1 MLKMESIVKR
11 LVDGFNQNSS
21 GKLTGMEGALVKN
34 DFMRDI
40 SEEDMAEKWSEK
52 YKRSIDCDNPKG
64 FSQKAHCQGRKKK
77 GEHQESTG
85 AASAGGYSAPLF
97 SENDEEITKIEANEV
112 TSSSS
117 VGAYDAP
124 GFEGVN
130 MRSNHHR
137 GSGRS
142 YKKTQV
148 PGGSFVEVKSKC
160 KKYPYCNQGIGAIN
174 LFGGKKLKEAI
185 SKVSKRMNISED
197 TIKEIIAY
205 EYRNLLSK

>member
-1 MLKMESIVKR
+1 MESIVKR
-11 LVDGFNQNSS
+11 LVNGFNKDTS
-21 GKLTGMEGALVKN
+21 GQLNGMEGALVKN
-34 DFMRDI
+34 NFMRDI
-40 SEEDMAEKWSEK
+40 SEDDLDEKWSEK
-52 YKRSIDCDNPKG
+52 YKKSIDCNNPKG

-77 GEHQESTG
+77 GEYQESTG

-97 SENDEEITKIEANEV
+97 GESDGEITKVEANEV

-124 GFEGVN
+124 GFEDVN
-130 MRSNHHR
+130 MKGNHHR

-142 YKKTQV
+142 YKETQV

-160 KKYPYCNQGIGAIN
+160 KKFPYCNQGIGAIK
-174 LFGGKKLKEAI
+174 LHGGKELKEAI
-185 SKVSKRMNISED
+185 SKVSKKMNISED
-197 TIKEIIAY
+197 TVREIIAY

>member
-1 MLKMESIVKR
+1 MESIVKR
-11 LVDGFNQNSS
+11 LVNGFNKDTS
-21 GKLTGMEGALVKN
+21 GKLNGMEGALVKN
-34 DFMRDI
+34 NFMRDI
-40 SEEDMAEKWSEK
+40 SEDDLDEKWSEK
-52 YKRSIDCDNPKG
+52 YKKSIDCNNPKG

-97 SENDEEITKIEANEV
+97 GESDGEITKVEANEV

-124 GFEGVN
+124 GFEDVN
-130 MRSNHHR
+130 MKGNHHR
-137 GSGRS
+137 GSGMS

-160 KKYPYCNQGIGAIN
+160 KKYPYCNQGIGAIK
-174 LFGGKKLKEAI
+174 LHGGKELKEAI
-185 SKVSKRMNISED
+185 SKVSKKMNISED
-197 TIKEIIAY
+197 TVREIIAY

>member
-1 MLKMESIVKR
+1 MVNVEKELMDK
-11 LVDGFNQNSS
+11 FNEFSS
-21 GKLTGMEGALVKN
+21 GKLTGIDGAMAKN
-34 DFMRDI
+34 DFVR
-40 SEEDMAEKWSEK
+40 ELGEDDMNEKWSEK
-52 YKRSIDCDNPKG
+52 HKRSIDCNNPKG

-85 AASAGGYSAPLF
+85 ASSAGGYSAPLF
-97 SENDEEITKIEANEV
+97 GESDDEVTKVEANEA

-124 GFEGVN
+124 GFEDVK
-130 MRSNHHR
+130 MRGNHTR

-160 KKYPYCNQGIGAIN
+160 KKFPYCNQGIGAIK
-174 LFGGKKLKEAI
+174 LYGGKKLKEAI
-185 SKVSKRMNISED
+185 INVSKKMNISEE
-197 TIKEIIAY
+197 TITEIIAY

>member
-1 MLKMESIVKR
+1 MESIVKR
-11 LVDGFNQNSS
+11 LVDGFNKNSS

-40 SEEDMAEKWSEK
+40 SEEDMDEKWSEK
-52 YKRSIDCDNPKG
+52 YKESIDCNNPKG

-97 SENDEEITKIEANEV
+97 GESEGKITKVEANEV

-124 GFEGVN
+124 GFEDVK
-130 MRSNHHR
+130 MRGNHTR

-148 PGGSFVEVKSKC
+148 PGGSFFEVKSKC
-160 KKYPYCNQGIGAIN
+160 KKYPYCNQGIGAIK
-174 LFGGKKLKEAI
+174 LYGGKKLNEAI
-185 SKVSKRMNISED
+185 SKVSDKMNISED
-197 TIKEIIAY
+197 TVREIIAY